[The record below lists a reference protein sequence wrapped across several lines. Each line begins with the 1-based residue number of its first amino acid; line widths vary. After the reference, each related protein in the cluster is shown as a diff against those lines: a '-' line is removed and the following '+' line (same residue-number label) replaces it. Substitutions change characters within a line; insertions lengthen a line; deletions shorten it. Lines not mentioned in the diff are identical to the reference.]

1 MCVRVASTNQIR
13 VKSNFIK
20 SLERRCIEHGTA
32 NNNNKSPMPNS
43 KWQMAMNEVIIT
55 YGGTMGEVE
64 LSEFRAVIA
73 LARAIEYIEQM
84 WVIAN
89 EPSQVIAQSISV
101 TIERI

>member
-1 MCVRVASTNQIR
+1 
-13 VKSNFIK
+13 
-20 SLERRCIEHGTA
+20 
-32 NNNNKSPMPNS
+32 MPNG

-55 YGGTMGEVE
+55 YGGTIGEVE

-101 TIERI
+101 TIERILKTKQKWKYQFQ